1 MPLFLNSEHY
11 YGKRYLVVVKK
22 TLRYSD
28 VFLQPLMPLF
38 RISVHSDGKRY
49 KCRQIIRFAAGNQ
62 VIVLILQRKHYK
74 MCFHV
79 KLEGLFYDNSYDNI
93 SETPNP
99 DEPVG
104 LTIVD

>member
-1 MPLFLNSEHY
+1 
-11 YGKRYLVVVKK
+11 
-22 TLRYSD
+22 
-28 VFLQPLMPLF
+28 
-38 RISVHSDGKRY
+38 
-49 KCRQIIRFAAGNQ
+49 
-62 VIVLILQRKHYK
+62 

-79 KLEGLFYDNSYDNI
+79 KLEGLFYDNNYDNI